1 MAFSYGKKFDGFVVN
16 QSTGTPVTGSTKGVH
31 QYKASS
37 QEKVQAST
45 NRYIPNNETL
55 EANSVLDDI
64 TPKGEDGQLKLF
76 RTIAKTDAVGGPA
89 IDLIANTAWSDGI
102 VTGIKDSEV
111 LYYYEASFNA
121 MNPHSFMI
129 QSTSSYLTDGKVVDS
144 LIYDADKGHFTDYIP
159 QDPMYL
165 NFEPIPIKGFDP
177 KIDYKGDPS
186 FKKFFKS
193 NDPRDTLAKNR
204 ISTDLA
210 NKLASGG
217 KVPLEPLNTLFVP
230 RIVSPFDY
238 LGTSM
243 LWRILPFYAIEKA
256 LQNASI
262 SSARRR
268 ARSITH
274 IKCGVQDYWE
284 PTQADLDA
292 IGNLFMQSEED
303 PAGAYVVTRDGI
315 ETNDVRPGNDF
326 WKLSEEWDMLTSGK
340 TRALGLS
347 EALLSGDT
355 SLAVAEQGLILF
367 IEQVKNLRDEL
378 TNRVFYRKIF
388 ANIARAHGF
397 VKKDTFESTAHAMKR
412 MDKTYNEIV
421 KDGIYV
427 THSVTGKAQYV
438 TKAGL
443 TLEQAYDIAYQ
454 DLLIP
459 EIMWKKQLTPAK
471 DSTYFDMLSSLEEH
485 GVPITKAQWA
495 AAGGLD
501 INKQI
506 DDLDQDLIN
515 QKLIQDKLAKR
526 VDADGEKEGDDNEG
540 GDDDDLGWA
549 GASTK
554 VTGATGVADVFD
566 SLVNSNGRT
575 TFFGIG
581 PKRLRKAAKAILEKN
596 NMKLLNNTKEVKK
609 ILGSVFDNS
618 ETKVEASCYL
628 LNRALI
634 TDVLVEPKFLN
645 KVCARIADRI
655 KDDKKGT
662 RLRGLMK
669 ERNYCYA
676 EMAKH
681 NRKKKIDID
690 LSRVPDTIDVGSKN
704 LYSGF

>member
-1 MAFSYGKKFDGFVVN
+1 MSFSFSNNSNGFIISKN
-16 QSTGTPVTGSTKGVH
+16 KGTEVTGSTKKIH
-31 QYKASS
+31 SYKTSENGTEITASM
-37 QEKVQAST
+37 
-45 NRYIPNNETL
+45 NRYLPNNESLDAT
-55 EANSVLDDI
+55 SVLDDI
-64 TPKGEDGQLKLF
+64 TPQSEEGQLKLF
-76 RTIAKTDAVGGPA
+76 RSIAKTDAVGGPA
-89 IDLIANTAWSDGI
+89 IDLISGTAWSDGI
-102 VTGIKDSEV
+102 VTGIKDKEV

-121 MNPHSFMI
+121 INPHTYMI
-129 QSTSSYLTDGKVVDS
+129 HATNSYLTDGKIVAS
-144 LIYDADKGHFTDYIP
+144 LIYNSDKGHFTDMIP

-165 NFEPIPIKGFDP
+165 KFEPIPIRGFDP
-177 KIDYKGDPS
+177 KINYKGNS
-186 FKKFFKS
+186 EFKKFFQS
-193 NDPRDTLAKNR
+193 NDPRDVLAKSR
-204 ISTDLA
+204 IPSDLA
-210 NKLASGG
+210 KKLAMGG
-217 KVPLEPLNTLFVP
+217 NVPLEPLNTLYVP
-230 RIVSPFDY
+230 RITSPFDY

-274 IKCGVQDYWE
+274 IMCGIQDYWE
-284 PTQADLDA
+284 PTQQDLDA

-315 ETNDVRPGNDF
+315 QTSDVRPGNDF

-355 SLAVAEQGLILF
+355 SLAVAEQGMILF

-378 TNRVFYRKIF
+378 TNRVFYHKIF

-397 VKKDTFESTAHAMKR
+397 VKKDKFESTAHAINR
-412 MDKTYNEIV
+412 MDETYAQMT
-421 KDGIYV
+421 KDIQV
-427 THSVTGKAQYV
+427 TRTVTGGTQYV

-459 EIMWKKQLTPAK
+459 EIMWKKQLNPAK
-471 DSTYFDMLSSLEEH
+471 DSSYFDMLASLEEK
-485 GVPITKAQWA
+485 GIPISKSQWA

-506 DDLDQDLIN
+506 DDMDHDIEI
-515 QKLIQDKLAKR
+515 QKLIQDKLAKKPE
-526 VDADGEKEGDDNEG
+526 DKKKGKDDEEGDD
-540 GDDDDLGWA
+540 DLDWA
-549 GASTK
+549 GASTQ

-566 SLVNSNGRT
+566 SLVNSSGRK
-575 TFFGIG
+575 TFFGVG
-581 PKRLRKAAKAILEKN
+581 PNRLRKAAKAILSKN
-596 NMKLLNNTKEVKK
+596 DLKVLNDTWNVKN
-609 ILGSVFDNS
+609 ILSSVFDGNL
-618 ETKVEASCYL
+618 TKINASCYL

-634 TDVLVEPKFLN
+634 TDVKIDKPFLT
-645 KVCARIADRI
+645 KVINRIAERI
-655 KDDKKGT
+655 KDDDGS

-669 ERNYCYA
+669 ERNYCYS

-681 NRKKKIDID
+681 NKNNKLDID
-690 LSRVPDTIDVGSKN
+690 LSRMKDNIDVNSLN
-704 LYSGF
+704 LFSGI

>member
-1 MAFSYGKKFDGFVVN
+1 MAFSYGNNPFAEAFSIGKSSN
-16 QSTGTPVTGSTKGVH
+16 EVTGSTKGIKQH
-31 QYKASS
+31 QYS
-37 QEKVQAST
+37 ERVEAST

-55 EANSVLDDI
+55 ESNSVLDDI

-76 RTIAKTDAVGGPA
+76 RAIARTDAVGGPA
-89 IDLIANTAWSDGI
+89 IDMIANTVCSDGI
-102 VTGIKDSEV
+102 VTGIKDPEV
-111 LYYYEASFNA
+111 LYYYEAAFNA
-121 MNPHSFMI
+121 MNPHSFMMH
-129 QSTSSYLTDGKVVDS
+129 STASYLTDGKIVAS

-165 NFEPIPIKGFDP
+165 NFEPIPIQGFDP
-177 KIDYKGDPS
+177 KINYKGNPE

-193 NDPRDTLAKNR
+193 NDPRDLLAKNR

-210 NKLASGG
+210 NKLAGG
-217 KVPLEPLNTLFVP
+217 GSVPLEPLNTLFVP

-256 LQNASI
+256 LQNATI

-274 IKCGVQDYWE
+274 IICGVQDYWE
-284 PTQADLDA
+284 PTQQDLDA

-315 ETNDVRPGNDF
+315 QTNEVRPGNDF

-347 EALLSGDT
+347 ESLMAGDT
-355 SLAVAEQGLILF
+355 SLAVAEQGMILF

-378 TNRVFYRKIF
+378 TNRIFYHKIF

-397 VKKDTFESTAHAMKR
+397 VKKDTFESTAHALKR
-412 MDKTYNEIV
+412 MDKTFNDIV
-421 KDGIYV
+421 KDGIKV
-427 THSVTGKAQYV
+427 TATINGGNEYV
-438 TKAGL
+438 TKSGL
-443 TLEQAYDIAYQ
+443 TLEQAYDIAYK

-459 EIMWKKQLTPAK
+459 EIMWKKQLSPAK
-471 DSTYFDMLSSLEEH
+471 DSTYFDMLSTLEEK

-506 DDLDQDLIN
+506 DDLEQDLII
-515 QKLIQDKLAKR
+515 QQLISEKLAKSGKNNEEG
-526 VDADGEKEGDDNEG
+526 ADEEG
-540 GDDDDLGWA
+540 GEDDDDLGWA
-549 GASTK
+549 GASTSAK
-554 VTGATGVADVFD
+554 GVTGVADVFD
-566 SLVNSNGRT
+566 SLVNSNGKT

-581 PKRLRKAAKAILEKN
+581 PKRLRKAAKAILSHN
-596 NMKLLNNTKEVKK
+596 NLKILNDTKEVKA

-618 ETKVEASCYL
+618 TTKVEASCYL

-634 TDVLVEPKFLN
+634 TDVTISKPFLN
-645 KVCARIADRI
+645 RVAERISNRI
-655 KDDKKGT
+655 KDDTKGT
-662 RLRGLMK
+662 TLRGLMK
-669 ERNYCYA
+669 ERNFCYSQ
-676 EMAKH
+676 MAKH
-681 NRKKKIDID
+681 NKNNKINID
-690 LSRVPDTIDVGSKN
+690 LSRIPDTIDVNSVN
-704 LYSGF
+704 LYSGI